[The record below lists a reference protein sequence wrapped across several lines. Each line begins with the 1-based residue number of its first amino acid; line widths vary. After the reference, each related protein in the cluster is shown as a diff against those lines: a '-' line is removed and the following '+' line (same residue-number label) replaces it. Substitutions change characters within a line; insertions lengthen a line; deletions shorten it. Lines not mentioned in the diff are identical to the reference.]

1 MEHEVFVPVEAQRL
15 REVLD
20 DPARVARAVP
30 GLQHDAGAEP
40 VTGRLKVRIGGSS
53 ITYRGSVRVS
63 AQDDG
68 VYAVEGE
75 ASESR
80 GDGTVRLSLRL
91 TPRPA
96 DAGTALVVTGTAT
109 ADGRVTDLPQDAV
122 TSAVTR
128 LLNRFAENLAT
139 AAEEP
144 APPDSPEQLTAG
156 DAAENTPGPP
166 EPPEQLAVGGA
177 EDAQG
182 LRESPEQLGA
192 GDAAEDAQGPQE
204 SPEQLTAGDAAENTP
219 GPPEPPEQLAVG
231 GAEDAPGLRESPER
245 LAAGDAAED
254 APGPPESPEQLAV
267 GDFEPGATT
276 DFETTPDAED
286 APPPPPQQPSDTVP
300 DTPSKPATASGPSA
314 EGGPA
319 AGTTP
324 APEGASGPGTEPGP
338 DAVSGPE
345 GDASPG
351 TEPASDTTPAP
362 EGDGQGGESAPD
374 AVPGP
379 GAGTGPEPASPRD
392 AESAPEPEA
401 SGTGPVPPTPEPL
414 DAEFGGGIDGRPLPG
429 DDDDDSLAEAAHARR
444 TMIGRSAEEVDHA
457 PPRGRYAPVPAPQ
470 TVASSAPLRWAA
482 PAAALAVAS
491 AVVAIRALRRRR

>member
-139 AAEEP
+139 AAEESS
-144 APPDSPEQLTAG
+144 PP
-156 DAAENTPGPP
+156 
-166 EPPEQLAVGGA
+166 
-177 EDAQG
+177 
-182 LRESPEQLGA
+182 
-192 GDAAEDAQGPQE
+192 E
-204 SPEQLTAGDAAENTP
+204 SPEQLTAGDAAEDRQ
-219 GPPEPPEQLAVG
+219 GPRESPEQLAAG
-231 GAEDAPGLRESPER
+231 NEAENT
-245 LAAGDAAED
+245 
-254 APGPPESPEQLAV
+254 PGPPESPEQLAV

-300 DTPSKPATASGPSA
+300 DTPSEPATASGPSA

-319 AGTTP
+319 AGTAP
-324 APEGASGPGTEPGP
+324 APEGDSGPGTEPGP

-362 EGDGQGGESAPD
+362 EGDGQGASPLLTPCPAR
-374 AVPGP
+374 GP
-379 GAGTGPEPASPRD
+379 GRGRNP
-392 AESAPEPEA
+392 
-401 SGTGPVPPTPEPL
+401 
-414 DAEFGGGIDGRPLPG
+414 RPLGTPIPPP
-429 DDDDDSLAEAAHARR
+429 SRR
-444 TMIGRSAEEVDHA
+444 L
-457 PPRGRYAPVPAPQ
+457 PAPVPCRPRPSRSTRSSDA
-470 TVASSAPLRWAA
+470 ASTGGRSPVTTMTT
-482 PAAALAVAS
+482 PS
-491 AVVAIRALRRRR
+491 RRPRTRGGR

>member
-1 MEHEVFVPVEAQRL
+1 MRYGVAWVGSALMEHEVFVPVEVQRL

-139 AAEEP
+139 AAEES
-144 APPDSPEQLTAG
+144 APP
-156 DAAENTPGPP
+156 
-166 EPPEQLAVGGA
+166 
-177 EDAQG
+177 
-182 LRESPEQLGA
+182 
-192 GDAAEDAQGPQE
+192 E
-204 SPEQLTAGDAAENTP
+204 SPEQLTAGDAAEDRQ
-219 GPPEPPEQLAVG
+219 GPRESPEQLAAG
-231 GAEDAPGLRESPER
+231 NEAENT
-245 LAAGDAAED
+245 
-254 APGPPESPEQLAV
+254 PGPPESPEQLAV

-300 DTPSKPATASGPSA
+300 DTPSEPATASGPSA

-319 AGTTP
+319 ASTAP
-324 APEGASGPGTEPGP
+324 APEGDSGPGTEQGP

-351 TEPASDTTPAP
+351 TEPASGTTPAP

-482 PAAALAVAS
+482 PAAALAVAP

>member
-139 AAEEP
+139 AAEESS
-144 APPDSPEQLTAG
+144 PP
-156 DAAENTPGPP
+156 
-166 EPPEQLAVGGA
+166 
-177 EDAQG
+177 
-182 LRESPEQLGA
+182 
-192 GDAAEDAQGPQE
+192 E
-204 SPEQLTAGDAAENTP
+204 SPEQLTAGDAAEDRQ
-219 GPPEPPEQLAVG
+219 GPRESPEQLAAG
-231 GAEDAPGLRESPER
+231 NEAENT
-245 LAAGDAAED
+245 
-254 APGPPESPEQLAV
+254 PGPPESPEQLAV

-300 DTPSKPATASGPSA
+300 DTPSEPATASGPSA

-319 AGTTP
+319 AGTAP
-324 APEGASGPGTEPGP
+324 APEGDSGPGTEPGP

-392 AESAPEPEA
+392 ADSAPEPEA

-414 DAEFGGGIDGRPLPG
+414 DAEFGCGIDGRPLPG
-429 DDDDDSLAEAAHARR
+429 DDDDDSLAEAA
-444 TMIGRSAEEVDHA
+444 
-457 PPRGRYAPVPAPQ
+457 
-470 TVASSAPLRWAA
+470 
-482 PAAALAVAS
+482 
-491 AVVAIRALRRRR
+491 

>member
-53 ITYRGSVRVS
+53 VTYRGSVRVS

-80 GDGTVRLSLRL
+80 GEGTVRLSLRL

-109 ADGRVTDLPQDAV
+109 ADGRVADLPQGAV

-128 LLNRFAENLAT
+128 LLNRFAENLAA
-139 AAEEP
+139 AAEET
-144 APPDSPEQLTAG
+144 AP
-156 DAAENTPGPP
+156 
-166 EPPEQLAVGGA
+166 
-177 EDAQG
+177 
-182 LRESPEQLGA
+182 RESPEQ
-192 GDAAEDAQGPQE
+192 
-204 SPEQLTAGDAAENTP
+204 
-219 GPPEPPEQLAVG
+219 
-231 GAEDAPGLRESPER
+231 
-245 LAAGDAAED
+245 LAAGDAAEN

-300 DTPSKPATASGPSA
+300 DAPSEPATASGPSA

-319 AGTTP
+319 ASTTP
-324 APEGASGPGTEPGP
+324 APEGDSGPGTEPGP

-379 GAGTGPEPASPRD
+379 GAGTGQEPASPRD
-392 AESAPEPEA
+392 AESAPEQEA

-414 DAEFGGGIDGRPLPG
+414 DAELGGGIDGRPLPG

-457 PPRGRYAPVPAPQ
+457 PPRGRYAPEPAPQ